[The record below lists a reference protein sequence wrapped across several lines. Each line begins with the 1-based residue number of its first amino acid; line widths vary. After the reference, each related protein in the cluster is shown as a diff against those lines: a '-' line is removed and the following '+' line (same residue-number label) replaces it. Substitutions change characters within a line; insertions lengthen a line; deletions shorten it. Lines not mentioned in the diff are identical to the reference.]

1 MPTSTAA
8 ALQSLQPKY
17 VWDHFGRILE
27 IPRPSKHEEKIAA
40 HVLAVAKSH
49 GVQAKIDSAGNIA
62 IRVPGTPGHEKAPVT
77 VLQSHLDMV
86 CEKNSDTVHDFMTE
100 PIRPRIEGDW
110 LYATGT
116 TLGSDNGIGVAAAL
130 AILDDASV
138 VHGPLELLFTI
149 DEETGLT
156 GAKNLSPKLL
166 TGRRMI
172 NLDSEEEGLLFV
184 GCAGGCD
191 TRFTLRPAWAAA
203 PRGRKALRLSVSG
216 LRGGHSGVQIHE
228 NRGNA
233 IKVLA
238 RALREAQRAGVEFEL
253 AAIAG
258 GGKHNA
264 IPREAT
270 ADVFVTPAG
279 VKKLEAVL
287 KALRTALKV
296 EFEGIDDGLRVATSP
311 IGAPPKKIVKA
322 AHRDRL
328 LALVEALPH
337 GVLGMSQAVP
347 GLVETSNNVAV
358 VTLDEGKP
366 GTLTV
371 WTSSRS
377 SVAPILKSVLG
388 QVRAAG
394 ELAGFEVDTQDGYPG
409 WKPNPKSPMLGIAQ
423 RVYLA
428 TFGKDPH
435 VTAIHAGLECGLI
448 GETYPEMDMISFGP
462 LIEGPHS
469 PEERVHIESVAKFWT
484 FLKAVLA
491 VLA

>member
-1 MPTSTAA
+1 
-8 ALQSLQPKY
+8 
-17 VWDHFGRILE
+17 V
-27 IPRPSKHEEKIAA
+27 
-40 HVLAVAKSH
+40 
-49 GVQAKIDSAGNIA
+49 
-62 IRVPGTPGHEKAPVT
+62 
-77 VLQSHLDMV
+77 
-86 CEKNSDTVHDFMTE
+86 
-100 PIRPRIEGDW
+100 
-110 LYATGT
+110 YATGT
-116 TLGSDNGIGVAAAL
+116 TLGSDNGIGVASAL
-130 AILDDASV
+130 AILDDPSV

-166 TGRRMI
+166 QGRRMI

-203 PRGRKALRLSVSG
+203 PRGRKAVRLAVSG

-233 IKVLA
+233 IKLLV
-238 RALREAQRAGVEFEL
+238 RAIREAQRAGVEIEL
-253 AAIAG
+253 ASIAG

-264 IPREAT
+264 IPREAS
-270 ADVFVTPAG
+270 ADVYVTPAG
-279 VKKLEAVL
+279 AKKLDATL
-287 KALRTALKV
+287 KSLRAATKV
-296 EFEGIDDGLRVATSP
+296 EFEGIDDGLRIETSVAASP
-311 IGAPPKKIVKA
+311 AKKVMKA

-328 LALVEALPH
+328 LALIEALPH

-358 VTLDEGKP
+358 VTLEEGKP

-377 SVAPILKSVLG
+377 SVAPILKAVLG
-388 QVRAAG
+388 QVAAAG

-409 WKPNPKSPMLGIAQ
+409 WKPNPKSPLLGVAK
-423 RVYLA
+423 RVYREA
-428 TFGKDPH
+428 FDKDAS

-448 GETYPEMDMISFGP
+448 GEIYPEMDMISFGP

-469 PEERVHIESVAKFWT
+469 PEERVHVESVAKFWVY
-484 FLKAVLA
+484 LKAVLA
-491 VLA
+491 ALA